1 MTVVNRQTQH
11 YIFPKEN
18 THFNKNANRQRVWQ
32 TNAIQVSSKLRWL
45 HLKPHNSSTSVWN
58 LRHCMCLHTVPGRAP
73 QETHWVILL
82 SEMKATGVLT
92 NEQTLHINFKASLEL
107 PVNWAEWKHVSRC
120 QHSKRLV
127 KECKTKNFLSQQTGS
142 DSLTFTGIW
151 THFSKNR
158 EPDVHVVPI
167 QWRTL
172 SDLKMNSRACT
183 AEQAV
188 YWCF

>member
-1 MTVVNRQTQH
+1 MFLGARELYRVISQPAYKVFSSFQPKCSLSNSMTVVNRQTQH

-107 PVNWAEWKHVSRC
+107 PVN
-120 QHSKRLV
+120 
-127 KECKTKNFLSQQTGS
+127 
-142 DSLTFTGIW
+142 
-151 THFSKNR
+151 
-158 EPDVHVVPI
+158 
-167 QWRTL
+167 
-172 SDLKMNSRACT
+172 
-183 AEQAV
+183 
-188 YWCF
+188 